1 MLFRSHTFSLVWTSD
16 RTAATVSQQGGA
28 YPEIAVV
35 DGTFVLAWVA
45 LSDAQP
51 KVRTIVSAYQSLGD
65 ATVYEPV
72 NAEAW
77 ATYDGTNK
85 YFTDGDLCLVAD
97 ETGVLY
103 LTGRQPLTSSR
114 PWLIQRSDDLGQS
127 WMAMARSSAVSG
139 GGKWWYTAVNTTYPK
154 GAHACWYQGRM
165 VILHGFAANVSSYAG
180 NSLVLTALGGYS
192 SATMPGYDAWRIDS
206 RQVTWGLTWNP
217 YDKPG
222 DMGWT
227 RTVSGS
233 PTETLLAG
241 RLNTTCGVGVTLV
254 YSVSGGAISGTV
266 AGGIIARFDL
276 ESASGSTGGRIDIA
290 DVSEG
295 YRVSI
300 ALTTTTLT
308 LTDGVSST
316 TLSTTSITGRI
327 DLLVAIGAGG
337 VCSAWV
343 RSVTDALSSIRSWTQ
358 IVTAT
363 SLTDAAGVG
372 VTANYLGWGHTAA
385 GGAKWYFVGYITDEG
400 ATYTGT
406 GLGSASFPTDLLG
419 RRYATQ
425 PVELHGQTAIA
436 ASGGPTFAG
445 ESWTLTTTYE
455 RGPDRLHPEV
465 SPSQREGARFD
476 ETLDQELI
484 WDLNSSSADN
494 GLLGY
499 PLACALLDTNIP
511 AATLYGWN
519 GAAWV
524 SLIQLTTQLTTGV
537 SYTRKGRYVT
547 IGAGGTVSYA
557 ARNELAGGWV
567 DLGSS
572 KYRTILRNTE
582 GQVGATTSV
591 QAILELDAID
601 ETEPT
606 SGTLTLYTAQTVGFV
621 PEPSAYQRLKLK
633 LFATSTPDGY
643 MRLGKVLI
651 GSLALFARNTS
662 QNRQTSF
669 EPQQLTDRPTG
680 GVRTVRRLGPPIRR
694 MALPFSQLL
703 PTSQI
708 YQTSPA
714 PDYVRLY
721 TSGQEVAAVHAVGPS
736 FSGLVAE
743 LEGKPVVYLGK
754 IPKVSSTATSTST
767 RAQQILYGRIYDA
780 WSYTAE
786 RGFEL
791 QNEAWTLDGLVI
803 EEEP

>member
-1 MLFRSHTFSLVWTSD
+1 MPNDRSKDYYQGILVPDSQFLALNLASDSSYTCPDPIPGQPVPAGTYDLALSSAGSQSSGALTIQTQQGGNVGRSGATFIFNPGDPLSDPFLGWDAPTVITGWEALAWSTSPALAEPFILPLANVGLLALCAYGTGGNNVYWSRRSAGTWTAPAAVDLGADGAATVNPCAIQLASGRILLYAVIQDAATNTATVRMLFSDDNAENWTVGASGVLPAAFDISTGSTGFVVNRLRVAAANGQVLLILALRSRDTTPDFANEIRQYASSDGGHTFSLVWTSD

-103 LTGRQPLTSSR
+103 LTGRQTTVAGR

-127 WMAMARSSAVSG
+127 WTAMARSSATSG
-139 GGKWWYTAVNTTYPK
+139 GGKWWGNGATNTTYPK

-165 VILHGFAANVSSYAG
+165 VILHGFAANASSYAG
-180 NSLVLTALGGYS
+180 NSLVLSALGGYS

-206 RQVTWGLTWNP
+206 RQVTWGRTWNP

-254 YSVSGGAISGTV
+254 YSTVPSGTV

-343 RSVTDALSSIRSWTQ
+343 RSVTDALSPIRSWTQ

-372 VTANYLGWGHTAA
+372 VTANYLG
-385 GGAKWYFVGYITDEG
+385 
-400 ATYTGT
+400 
-406 GLGSASFPTDLLG
+406 
-419 RRYATQ
+419 
-425 PVELHGQTAIA
+425 
-436 ASGGPTFAG
+436 
-445 ESWTLTTTYE
+445 
-455 RGPDRLHPEV
+455 
-465 SPSQREGARFD
+465 
-476 ETLDQELI
+476 
-484 WDLNSSSADN
+484 
-494 GLLGY
+494 
-499 PLACALLDTNIP
+499 
-511 AATLYGWN
+511 
-519 GAAWV
+519 
-524 SLIQLTTQLTTGV
+524 
-537 SYTRKGRYVT
+537 
-547 IGAGGTVSYA
+547 
-557 ARNELAGGWV
+557 
-567 DLGSS
+567 
-572 KYRTILRNTE
+572 
-582 GQVGATTSV
+582 
-591 QAILELDAID
+591 
-601 ETEPT
+601 
-606 SGTLTLYTAQTVGFV
+606 
-621 PEPSAYQRLKLK
+621 
-633 LFATSTPDGY
+633 
-643 MRLGKVLI
+643 
-651 GSLALFARNTS
+651 
-662 QNRQTSF
+662 
-669 EPQQLTDRPTG
+669 
-680 GVRTVRRLGPPIRR
+680 
-694 MALPFSQLL
+694 
-703 PTSQI
+703 
-708 YQTSPA
+708 
-714 PDYVRLY
+714 
-721 TSGQEVAAVHAVGPS
+721 
-736 FSGLVAE
+736 
-743 LEGKPVVYLGK
+743 
-754 IPKVSSTATSTST
+754 
-767 RAQQILYGRIYDA
+767 
-780 WSYTAE
+780 
-786 RGFEL
+786 
-791 QNEAWTLDGLVI
+791 
-803 EEEP
+803 